1 MVSTSINKAKLPLTI
16 HLISSVSVLSPL
28 RIYYVS
34 LHFFPFLNQISS
46 WFIMF
51 IFSFFFRKANFD
63 LFIIFR
69 DFTINPYLLLHLLIL
84 VSLCVFL
91 FVSFMRYPN
100 KQIKSFSARKTCPI
114 FTKQNKKHNSTVYL
128 KIKMSQPSWNL
139 CQKCKVGL
147 FRNYCICYV

>member
-1 MVSTSINKAKLPLTI
+1 MVSNSINKAKLPLTI

-34 LHFFPFLNQISS
+34 LHFFPFLNQISL

-69 DFTINPYLLLHLLIL
+69 DFYNQSIL
-84 VSLCVFL
+84 AVTLVNSCIALCF

-100 KQIKSFSARKTCPI
+100 KQIKSFSARKSCPI